1 MREGSVGERWLDGYV
16 QPRWLKGKTTPR
28 VWEVLVRV
36 LQIENNLPPP
46 LLLLLLRVLGEKRAF
61 RGVPHPPQCSWGRGE
76 RALRAVTPLLRCGG
90 SRASV
95 SHLGGSAHAAVHGAG
110 PSPARSAPLLRPVG
124 FVAFLQTKLGRKKQ
138 QQQQKKTLQA
148 K

>member
-110 PSPARSAPLLRPVG
+110 PSPARSAPPAAACGVCSLFANKTG
-124 FVAFLQTKLGRKKQ
+124 EEKTATTA
-138 QQQQKKTLQA
+138 KKTLQA